1 MKKTS
6 IVNVYNFIRMSHQEP
21 SEFLQADFD
30 TLAKQI
36 RILKQYGLPSTY
48 ALKYDA
54 LMHPKYQ
61 ELLLTEA
68 DANDE
73 IGAWWEISEPLC
85 KKAGVSFR
93 GQESEVFDERVNSAY
108 SVGYTVEE
116 RKLLVDAY
124 MEDFRAIFGYYPKT
138 IGSWILDNVTIS
150 YAQEKYGIIGAA
162 ICRDQMGTDGF
173 TLWGGIPNGA
183 YFPSKNNLYLPSQTV
198 EETLPVATFRMLG
211 ADPILSFEQDVR
223 EGLSGVYTLEP
234 CCTSGRSAERIAWY
248 FSTITT
254 EDGAGIGY
262 AQVGQ
267 ENSFL
272 WENIR
277 PGFEP
282 QVKHIKELSE
292 KGLLRIETLEESAE
306 WFAKKYTLTPPMCW
320 QASVTMTPEMSI
332 KDEGVVL
339 DTQWY
344 ASRFYRVGFLAEKK
358 HLRIRDWFLYREK
371 YPCRYL
377 NEPIKTAA
385 SYFDALP
392 VLFAQKWKKEANRPF
407 VRLMKQEQEN
417 WVEISGDSHFSVPDE
432 FTSGIQ
438 VETEQETYSFA
449 MTEKEMCIIQTC
461 GQDKSELPMFAL
473 QFDILPVF
481 TECKGEKL
489 YLNYEGFSY
498 CLEVTQGQI
507 ITAGED
513 GVCVQAK
520 DGVIRFNMAASIES
534 VTKQN
539 VYTNVTT
546 SNFVQKKEC
555 ENVLTEQ
562 EHIAQEC
569 KKREKTEEKDTKQVQ
584 TTENLFTEQYLENPE
599 PIDNWRPRWV
609 REPLATA
616 KVVPFEPEFSVPES
630 CFDLATDAKE
640 VNIYSVQQG
649 ATVRFVT
656 HTEHVKDS
664 TVVSIPNDA
673 TVATEAVVIEQD
685 TKLCAISYLST
696 GEKSEAVCSNYRFGW
711 KDVQLKSDSSFVA
724 RPVFDCGGI
733 RNLLKEERGSTDWQD
748 GKWLATQDNLDF
760 ICTLPEKRTISCVEV
775 GFLTNHRS
783 GIIYPE
789 SLELYAGDDEEH
801 LELISTKKL
810 PEGPAK
816 AEIAKEDFGFEV
828 QLEAR
833 CIRFVA
839 KRYALMPQ
847 WCCYKGTPDVFTL
860 VDCLIIR

>member
-54 LMHPKYQ
+54 LMNPTYQ
-61 ELLLTEA
+61 ELLLTET

-150 YAQEKYGIIGAA
+150 YAQEKYGIIGVA

-173 TLWGGIPNGA
+173 TLWGGIPNGI
-183 YFPSKNNLYLPSQTV
+183 YFPSKDNLYLPSQTL

-254 EDGAGIGY
+254 EDGAGIRY

-306 WFAKKYTLTPPMCW
+306 WFARKYTLTPPMCW

-332 KDEGVVL
+332 KDEGVQL

-344 ASRFYRVGFLAEKK
+344 ASRFYRIGFLAEKK
-358 HLRIRDWFLYREK
+358 HLRIRDWFLYREQ

-377 NEPIKTAA
+377 KQPIKTAA

-392 VLFAQKWKKEANRPF
+392 VLFAQKWMKEGQRPF
-407 VRLMKQEQEN
+407 IRLMKQEQEN
-417 WVEISGDSHFSVPDE
+417 WVEAVGNTQFYVPDE
-432 FTSGIQ
+432 FTACATLK
-438 VETEQETYSFA
+438 TEQETYLFT
-449 MTEKEMCIIQTC
+449 MTEKEVCIEQTAENA
-461 GQDKSELPMFAL
+461 GVELSAFAL

-507 ITAGED
+507 VSAGAD
-513 GVCVQAK
+513 GVCVQAD
-520 DGVIRFNMAASIES
+520 DGVIRLSMVAGIES
-534 VTKQN
+534 VAKQN
-539 VYTNVTT
+539 EYTSVAI
-546 SNFVQKKEC
+546 SNFIQKKENR
-555 ENVLTEQ
+555 NVHTE
-562 EHIAQEC
+562 QEC
-569 KKREKTEEKDTKQVQ
+569 KKQEPTES
-584 TTENLFTEQYLENPE
+584 LFTKQYLENPN
-599 PIDNWRPRWV
+599 PIDNWCPRWV

-630 CFDLATDAKE
+630 CFDVATGAKE
-640 VNIYSVQQG
+640 VRVYGVQQE

-656 HTEHVKDS
+656 DTENVKDS
-664 TVVSIPNDA
+664 TVVSVPEDA
-673 TVATEAVVIEQD
+673 TVAKEAIVIKQD
-685 TKLCAISYLST
+685 TKLCAVSYLPT
-696 GEKSEAVCSNYRFGW
+696 GENSEAVCANYRFGW
-711 KDVQLKSDSSFVA
+711 KDVQLKSESSFVM

-733 RNLLKEERGSTDWQD
+733 ENLLKEERGSTDWQD

-760 ICTLPEKRTISCVEV
+760 ICTLPEKRNISCVEV

-789 SLELYAGDDEEH
+789 ALELYAGEDEEH
-801 LELISTKKL
+801 LELIASKKL

-828 QLEAR
+828 QIEAR

-847 WCCYKGTPDVFTL
+847 WCCYKGTPGVFTL
-860 VDCLIIR
+860 ADCLIIK

>member
-1 MKKTS
+1 MKKIS

-124 MEDFRAIFGYYPKT
+124 MEDFRTIFGYYPKT

-173 TLWGGIPNGA
+173 TLWGGMLNGA
-183 YFPSKNNLYLPSQTV
+183 YFPSKDNLYLPSQTIA
-198 EETLPVATFRMLG
+198 ETLPVATFRMLG

-248 FSTITT
+248 FSTITI

-272 WENIR
+272 WENIQ

-282 QVKHIKELSE
+282 QIKHIKALSE

-306 WFAKKYTLTPPMCW
+306 WFMKKYRLTPPMCW
-320 QASVTMTPEMSI
+320 QASVTMTPEMTI

-344 ASRFYRVGFLAEKK
+344 ASRFYRIGFLAEKK

-377 NEPIKTAA
+377 KEPIKTAA

-392 VLFAQKWKKEANRPF
+392 VLFAQKWIKDANRPF
-407 VRLMKQEQEN
+407 VRLMKQEQGE
-417 WVEISGDSHFSVPDE
+417 WVEVLGDSQFFVPDE
-432 FTSGIQ
+432 FTAGVQ
-438 VETEQETYSFA
+438 LETEKETYSFT
-449 MTEKEMCIIQTC
+449 MTEQEMCITQTC
-461 GQDKSELPMFAL
+461 EQEMSELPAFAL
-473 QFDILPVF
+473 QFDMLPVF

-489 YLNYEGFSY
+489 YLKYEGFSY
-498 CLEVTQGQI
+498 CLEVKQGQI
-507 ITAGED
+507 ITAGAD

-520 DGVIRFNMAASIES
+520 DGVIRLNMAAGMEA
-534 VTKQN
+534 VEKQN
-539 VYTNVTT
+539 AYTNVAI
-546 SNFVQKKEC
+546 SNLIQKKEN
-555 ENVLTEQ
+555 ENIQIEQ
-562 EHIAQEC
+562 EHITQAC
-569 KKREKTEEKDTKQVQ
+569 KKEQ
-584 TTENLFTEQYLENPE
+584 TNVLFTEQYLENPE
-599 PIDNWRPRWV
+599 PIDNWHPRWV

-616 KVVPFEPEFSVPES
+616 KVIPFEPKFSVPES
-630 CFDLATDAKE
+630 CFDLATGAKE
-640 VNIYSVQQG
+640 VNMYRVQQG
-649 ATVRFVT
+649 ATVRFVMDM
-656 HTEHVKDS
+656 EHVKDS
-664 TVVSIPNDA
+664 TVVSIEDDA
-673 TVATEAVVIEQD
+673 AVAGEAVVIKQD
-685 TKLCAISYLST
+685 TKLCAVSYLPT
-696 GEKSEAVCSNYRFGW
+696 GEKSEIVCANYRFGW
-711 KDVQLKSDSSFVA
+711 KDVQLKSTSRFVN

-733 RNLLKEERGSTDWQD
+733 GNLLKVERGSTDWQD

-760 ICTLPEKRTISCVEV
+760 TCILPEKRMISCVEV

-789 SLELYAGDDEEH
+789 ALELYAGEDEEH
-801 LELISTKKL
+801 LELVCTKKL

-816 AEIAKEDFGFEV
+816 AEIAKEDLGFEV
-828 QLEAR
+828 QIEEAR

-860 VDCLIIR
+860 ADSLIIR

>member
-54 LMHPKYQ
+54 LMHPTYQ

-85 KKAGVSFR
+85 KRAGVSFR

-150 YAQEKYGIIGAA
+150 YAQEKYGIIGVA

-183 YFPSKNNLYLPSQTV
+183 YFPSKDNLYLPSQTV
-198 EETLPVATFRMLG
+198 EEKLPVATFRMLG

-282 QVKHIKELSE
+282 QVKHIKELSD

-320 QASVTMTPEMSI
+320 QASVTMTPDMSI
-332 KDEGVVL
+332 RDEGVRL

-344 ASRFYRVGFLAEKK
+344 ASRFYRIGFLAEKK

-392 VLFAQKWKKEANRPF
+392 VLFTQKWMKDAKRPF
-407 VRLMKQEQEN
+407 IRLMKQEQGK
-417 WVEISGDSHFSVPDE
+417 WVEVSGDSHFSVPDE
-432 FTSGIQ
+432 FTASIQ
-438 VETEQETYSFA
+438 LEAEKETYSFT
-449 MTEKEMCIIQTC
+449 MTEQEMCITQKC
-461 GQDKSELPMFAL
+461 GQETSDLPVFAL

-489 YLNYEGFSY
+489 YLNYENFSY
-498 CLEVTQGQI
+498 CLEVVQGQI
-507 ITAGED
+507 VSAGID
-513 GVCVQAK
+513 GVCVQAEN
-520 DGVIRFNMAASIES
+520 GVIRLSMAAGMKLNAKQKECSFDTADCIDKKES
-534 VTKQN
+534 GD
-539 VYTNVTT
+539 VYTEQKYIEKAT
-546 SNFVQKKEC
+546 SVSFF
-555 ENVLTEQ
+555 
-562 EHIAQEC
+562 
-569 KKREKTEEKDTKQVQ
+569 TK
-584 TTENLFTEQYLENPE
+584 QYLENPT

-630 CFDLATDAKE
+630 CFDVALGAKE
-640 VNIYSVQQG
+640 VRVYGVQQG

-656 HTEHVKDS
+656 DTENVKDS
-664 TVVSIPNDA
+664 AVVSIPDDA
-673 TVATEAVVIEQD
+673 AVAEDAIFIKQD
-685 TKLCAISYLST
+685 TKLCAVSYLPT
-696 GEKSEAVCSNYRFGW
+696 GEKSETVCANYRFGW
-711 KDVQLKSDSSFVA
+711 KDIQLKSTSRFVN

-733 RNLLKEERGSTDWQD
+733 GNLLKEERGSTDWQD

-760 ICTLPEKRTISCVEV
+760 ICTLPEKRNISCVEV

-789 SLELYAGDDEEH
+789 ALELYAGDDEEH
-801 LELISTKKL
+801 LEFVCTKNL

-816 AEIAKEDFGFEV
+816 AEIAKEDFGFDV
-828 QLEAR
+828 QIEAR

-860 VDCLIIR
+860 ADCLIIR